1 MNKPLVA
8 YSLKGFILCTTIDIP
23 IMKYTSLLCSHI
35 KETLVLFFVCTFF
48 IATLATAQTET
59 SSSTAV
65 SLDNSEQFVDPK
77 PEEDREQTKLSGAKQ
92 TRIINLCA
100 NISNR
105 FEATLARLENI
116 TKRLEA
122 RMRIMNTQGLQ
133 VDDAA
138 ILLLEVQ
145 TTLNTARVQL
155 ENIDSEVFAVAT
167 GDNPQSSWKQLRTTF
182 TKTYKTI
189 QQAQEQLKE
198 VVILLKN
205 STVPTIQEVNS
216 TTTTEA
222 NSI

>member
-1 MNKPLVA
+1 
-8 YSLKGFILCTTIDIP
+8 
-23 IMKYTSLLCSHI
+23 MKYVLLLCSHI
-35 KETLVLFFVCTFF
+35 KETIVLFFICLFF
-48 IATLATAQTET
+48 IATIATAQTET

-65 SLDNSEQFVDPK
+65 SGENAEQFVDPK
-77 PEEDREQTKLSGAKQ
+77 PEEDRKQTKLSGVKQ

-116 TKRLEA
+116 TKRLEV
-122 RMRIMNTQGLQ
+122 RIRIMNTRGLQ

-167 GDNPQSSWKQLRTTF
+167 GDKPQSSWKQLRTTF

-205 STVPTIQEVNS
+205 STIPTNQEVNS

-222 NSI
+222 DSI